1 MHVETVRSIREDF
14 NFSMCLSIFKH
25 ILSGRQFMQ
34 NYYYQP
40 NINDTYLNRLQR
52 LNQIQNQFNNQY
64 PQYNNPLPL
73 NNQIIFVQGET
84 GAKAYQIPNNTTV
97 LLMSSESNEF
107 FIKTT
112 DSSGFPTIRKFTFQ
126 EQQNQEQQKQEQQ
139 KKQCSCNCQSNNY
152 VTQEE
157 FNNFK
162 KEILNF
168 YESNLSN
175 GKPTISNKKSND
187 GYNDKKLVKRNDAKT
202 NGNESDEK

>member
-1 MHVETVRSIREDF
+1 
-14 NFSMCLSIFKH
+14 
-25 ILSGRQFMQ
+25 MQ

-40 NINDTYLNRLQR
+40 GINDTYLNRLQR

-97 LLMSSESNEF
+97 LLMSSEGNEF

-175 GKPTISNKKSND
+175 GKPTIGNKKSND
-187 GYNDKKLVKRNDAKT
+187 GYNDKKLIKRNDTKT
-202 NGNESDEK
+202 NGNEYDEK

>member
-1 MHVETVRSIREDF
+1 
-14 NFSMCLSIFKH
+14 
-25 ILSGRQFMQ
+25 MQ

-52 LNQIQNQFNNQY
+52 LNQLQNQFNNQY
-64 PQYNNPLPL
+64 PPYTNPLPL

-126 EQQNQEQQKQEQQ
+126 EQPNQ
-139 KKQCSCNCQSNNY
+139 
-152 VTQEE
+152 
-157 FNNFK
+157 
-162 KEILNF
+162 
-168 YESNLSN
+168 
-175 GKPTISNKKSND
+175 
-187 GYNDKKLVKRNDAKT
+187 
-202 NGNESDEK
+202 

>member
-1 MHVETVRSIREDF
+1 
-14 NFSMCLSIFKH
+14 
-25 ILSGRQFMQ
+25 MQ

-64 PQYNNPLPL
+64 PQYTNTLPL

-84 GAKAYQIPNNTTV
+84 GAKAYQIPNNTTI
-97 LLMSSESNEF
+97 LLMSSA
-107 FIKTT
+107 
-112 DSSGFPTIRKFTFQ
+112 IRKFTFQ
-126 EQQNQEQQKQEQQ
+126 EHQNQEHQNQEQQP
-139 KKQCSCNCQSNNY
+139 KQCSCNGFKEKGLYPCQSNNF

-175 GKPTISNKKSND
+175 GKPAISNKKSND
-187 GYNDKKLVKRNDAKT
+187 GYNDKKLIKRNDTKT

>member
-1 MHVETVRSIREDF
+1 
-14 NFSMCLSIFKH
+14 
-25 ILSGRQFMQ
+25 MQ

-40 NINDTYLNRLQR
+40 GINDTYLNRLQR

-84 GAKAYQIPNNTTV
+84 GAKAYQIPNNTTI
-97 LLMSSESNEF
+97 LLMSSEGNEF

-126 EQQNQEQQKQEQQ
+126 EHPNQEQQ

-175 GKPTISNKKSND
+175 GKPTIGNKKSND
-187 GYNDKKLVKRNDAKT
+187 GYNDKKLIKRNDTKA
-202 NGNESDEK
+202 NGNEYDEK

>member
-1 MHVETVRSIREDF
+1 
-14 NFSMCLSIFKH
+14 
-25 ILSGRQFMQ
+25 MQ

-64 PQYNNPLPL
+64 PQYTNPLPL

-84 GAKAYQIPNNTTV
+84 GAKAYQIPNNTTI

-126 EQQNQEQQKQEQQ
+126 EHQNQEHQNQEQQP
-139 KKQCSCNCQSNNY
+139 KQCYCNCQNNNF

-175 GKPTISNKKSND
+175 GKPAIGNKKSND
-187 GYNDKKLVKRNDAKT
+187 GYNDKKLIKRNDTKT

>member
-1 MHVETVRSIREDF
+1 
-14 NFSMCLSIFKH
+14 
-25 ILSGRQFMQ
+25 MQ

-40 NINDTYLNRLQR
+40 NINDTYLTRLQR
-52 LNQIQNQFNNQY
+52 LNQLQNQFNNQY
-64 PQYNNPLPL
+64 TNPLPL

-84 GAKAYQIPNNTTV
+84 GAKAYQIPNNTTI

-126 EQQNQEQQKQEQQ
+126 EYPNQEQQNQEQQQ
-139 KKQCSCNCQSNNY
+139 KQCSCNCQSNNF

-175 GKPTISNKKSND
+175 GKPAIGNKKSND
-187 GYNDKKLVKRNDAKT
+187 GYNDKKLIKRNDTKT
-202 NGNESDEK
+202 NGNESDER

>member
-1 MHVETVRSIREDF
+1 
-14 NFSMCLSIFKH
+14 
-25 ILSGRQFMQ
+25 MQ

-112 DSSGFPTIRKFTFQ
+112 DSSGFPTIRKFIFQ
-126 EQQNQEQQKQEQQ
+126 EQPNQEQQP
-139 KKQCSCNCQSNNY
+139 KQCSCNCQNNSIEPLPLKDF

-175 GKPTISNKKSND
+175 GKPAIGNKKSND

-202 NGNESDEK
+202 NGNEPDEK

>member
-1 MHVETVRSIREDF
+1 
-14 NFSMCLSIFKH
+14 
-25 ILSGRQFMQ
+25 MQ

-52 LNQIQNQFNNQY
+52 LNQLQNQFNNQS
-64 PQYNNPLPL
+64 PQYTPPLPL

-84 GAKAYQIPNNTTV
+84 GAKAYQIPNNTTI

-126 EQQNQEQQKQEQQ
+126 EQQNQEHQKQEQQ
-139 KKQCSCNCQSNNY
+139 PKQCSCNGFKEKGLYPCQSNNF

-162 KEILNF
+162 KEIVNF

-175 GKPTISNKKSND
+175 GKPTIGNKKSND
-187 GYNDKKLVKRNDAKT
+187 GYNDKKLIKRNDTKT

>member
-1 MHVETVRSIREDF
+1 
-14 NFSMCLSIFKH
+14 
-25 ILSGRQFMQ
+25 MQ

-40 NINDTYLNRLQR
+40 NINDTYLTRLQR
-52 LNQIQNQFNNQY
+52 LNQLQNQFNNQY
-64 PQYNNPLPL
+64 TNPLPL

-84 GAKAYQIPNNTTV
+84 GAKAYQIPNNTTI

-126 EQQNQEQQKQEQQ
+126 EHPNQEQQNQEQQQ
-139 KKQCSCNCQSNNY
+139 KQCSCNCQSNNF

-175 GKPTISNKKSND
+175 GKPTIGNKKSND
-187 GYNDKKLVKRNDAKT
+187 GYNDKKLVKRNDSKA
-202 NGNESDEK
+202 NGNEPDEK

>member
-1 MHVETVRSIREDF
+1 
-14 NFSMCLSIFKH
+14 
-25 ILSGRQFMQ
+25 MQ

-40 NINDTYLNRLQR
+40 GINDTYLNRLQR
-52 LNQIQNQFNNQY
+52 LNQLQNQFNNQSTSAFSLTPY
-64 PQYNNPLPL
+64 TNPLPL

-84 GAKAYQIPNNTTV
+84 GAKAYQIPNNTTI
-97 LLMSSESNEF
+97 LLMSSEGNEF

-126 EQQNQEQQKQEQQ
+126 EHPNQEQQNQEQQP
-139 KKQCSCNCQSNNY
+139 KQCSCNCQNNSTDTLPLKDY

-175 GKPTISNKKSND
+175 GKPTIGNKKSND
-187 GYNDKKLVKRNDAKT
+187 GYNDKKLIKRNDTKA
-202 NGNESDEK
+202 NGNEYDEK

>member
-1 MHVETVRSIREDF
+1 
-14 NFSMCLSIFKH
+14 
-25 ILSGRQFMQ
+25 MQ

-40 NINDTYLNRLQR
+40 NINDTYFNRLQR
-52 LNQIQNQFNNQY
+52 INQLQNQLNNQY
-64 PQYNNPLPL
+64 PQYASAGTLPL

-126 EQQNQEQQKQEQQ
+126 EHPNQEQQP
-139 KKQCSCNCQSNNY
+139 KQCSCNCQNNSTASLPLKDY

-162 KEILNF
+162 KEILSF

-175 GKPTISNKKSND
+175 GKPTIGNKKSND
-187 GYNDKKLVKRNDAKT
+187 GYNDKKLIKRNDTKT

>member
-1 MHVETVRSIREDF
+1 
-14 NFSMCLSIFKH
+14 
-25 ILSGRQFMQ
+25 
-34 NYYYQP
+34 
-40 NINDTYLNRLQR
+40 
-52 LNQIQNQFNNQY
+52 
-64 PQYNNPLPL
+64 
-73 NNQIIFVQGET
+73 
-84 GAKAYQIPNNTTV
+84 
-97 LLMSSESNEF
+97 MSSESNEF

-126 EQQNQEQQKQEQQ
+126 EQPNQEQQPKQ
-139 KKQCSCNCQSNNY
+139 CNCQNNSTAPLPLKDY

-175 GKPTISNKKSND
+175 GKPTIGNKKSND
-187 GYNDKKLVKRNDAKT
+187 GYNDKKLIKRNDTKT

>member
-1 MHVETVRSIREDF
+1 
-14 NFSMCLSIFKH
+14 
-25 ILSGRQFMQ
+25 MQ

-40 NINDTYLNRLQR
+40 NINDSTSTLSLNPYLNRLQR
-52 LNQIQNQFNNQY
+52 LNQLQNQFNNQY

-84 GAKAYQIPNNTTV
+84 GAKAYQIPNNTTI

-112 DSSGFPTIRKFTFQ
+112 DSNGFPTIRKFTFQ
-126 EQQNQEQQKQEQQ
+126 EHLNQEQQNQEQQQ
-139 KKQCSCNCQSNNY
+139 KQCSCNCQSNNF

-175 GKPTISNKKSND
+175 GKPTIGNKKSND
-187 GYNDKKLVKRNDAKT
+187 GNNDKKLIKRNDTKT
-202 NGNESDEK
+202 NGNEYDEK